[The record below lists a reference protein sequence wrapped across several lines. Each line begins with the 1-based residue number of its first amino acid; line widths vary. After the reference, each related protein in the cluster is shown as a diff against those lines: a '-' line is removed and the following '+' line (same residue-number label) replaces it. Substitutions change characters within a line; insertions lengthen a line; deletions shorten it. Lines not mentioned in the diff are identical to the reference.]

1 MTLVFDIHS
10 KNMLVMATQV
20 SHSPRPRRRGIA
32 AFLNAVG
39 LPAAASAASG
49 PHAGLE
55 VAEPAALGSAG
66 QEGGA
71 EARDLSPPTEA
82 AAAAATTGTSASC

>member
-39 LPAAASAASG
+39 FSAASG
-49 PHAGLE
+49 AHAGLE

-71 EARDLSPPTEA
+71 EARDLLPPTA
-82 AAAAATTGTSASC
+82 AAATTATTGTSASC

>member
-1 MTLVFDIHS
+1 
-10 KNMLVMATQV
+10 MATQV

-49 PHAGLE
+49 AHAGLE

-66 QEGGA
+66 
-71 EARDLSPPTEA
+71 
-82 AAAAATTGTSASC
+82 